1 MATKTPN
8 RFSAVSIIC
17 TSASC
22 PAAQALKGQRY
33 LSTKAPRLP
42 LADCASPATCACTY
56 RKYADR
62 RVEERREGGAS
73 SLRRSTP
80 QTERRRSRGRRS
92 TDQ

>member
-1 MATKTPN
+1 MTIKTPN
-8 RFSAVSIIC
+8 RFSAVSIVC

-33 LSTKAPRLP
+33 LSAKAPRIP

-56 RKYADR
+56 RKYPDR
-62 RVEERREGGAS
+62 RVEERREGS
-73 SLRRSTP
+73 SGLGRTNP
-80 QTERRRSRGRRS
+80 QPERRRSRGRRS